1 MPYVIIATYSI
12 QIYSILNQNITKKR
26 CFFSNAKL
34 LNRPLNKL
42 CYNKNYRAIQGSSMK
57 NYAFKTYA
65 ELFQHIT
72 KLPNNPYFL
81 NHLIDEKY
89 HHIST
94 REFEKRV
101 VFLALALQ
109 DLGIQKNECVA
120 LFAKPSPFW
129 LIFDFALQLLG
140 AVSVPL
146 FEDISQKN
154 FDFEIQDSDIHTIFT
169 DHTNYIYNIP
179 EEILIVGHNIKANN
193 KKFITLDELFTK
205 GEELHLK
212 DPLDIK
218 EIIGQIQENDLF
230 SVVYTSGNTGL
241 PKGVELTHKNIISQL
256 HDINAY
262 FKVQPYYKTLS
273 FLPLAHIFQRTVMSF
288 YLSHNLSIYFIDD
301 VKTIGHTM
309 KEIQPHIITV
319 VPRLLEKI
327 FAKMEEKVQAQT
339 GLKGFIARKAFQRAL
354 SKPQFEHTFID
365 SMYEKLVYSKF
376 LESFG
381 GKLEIVVTGG
391 ASLNKHLY
399 TFFLNIG
406 LPVYQGYGLTETSP
420 VICVNYPQ
428 HNKAGTCGKPL
439 KHIQIKL
446 ASDNEL
452 LVKSPGVMQ
461 GYKNQ
466 PLLTQEAIDLE
477 GWFHTGDL
485 ASIDKEGYITIVSR
499 KKELLKTSTGE
510 YINAVMIEQE
520 LTQSNY
526 IDYAVVIANNKKYV
540 TALLFIN
547 HELAPQN
554 EVEAFYNLDTI
565 KDAIKNHIEKVNYDL
580 NKWEKIV
587 KYSLVTNKI
596 SIETEELTPSMKI
609 RKNEIE
615 TIYLEVING
624 MY

>member
-1 MPYVIIATYSI
+1 
-12 QIYSILNQNITKKR
+12 
-26 CFFSNAKL
+26 
-34 LNRPLNKL
+34 
-42 CYNKNYRAIQGSSMK
+42 MK
-57 NYAFKTYA
+57 NYAFKTYTQ
-65 ELFQHIT
+65 LFKHIT
-72 KLPNNPYFL
+72 QLPNNPTFL
-81 NHLIDEKY
+81 NQLINEHY
-89 HHIST
+89 HPIST
-94 REFEKRV
+94 REFEKQV
-101 VFLALALQ
+101 SYLTLALR
-109 DLGIQKNECVA
+109 DLGVQKNDCVA
-120 LFAKPSPFW
+120 LFAKPSPHW
-129 LIFDFALQLLG
+129 LIFDFALQLVG
-140 AVSVPL
+140 AISVPF

-154 FDFEIQDSDIHTIFT
+154 FDFELQDSAIQIIFT
-169 DHTNYIYNIP
+169 DHTNYIYKIP
-179 EEILIVGHNIKANN
+179 ENILIIGDNIKANN
-193 KKFITLDELFTK
+193 KKFMTLQALLKK
-205 GEELHLK
+205 GEELYTQHSFELTSMIM
-212 DPLDIK
+212 DVT
-218 EIIGQIQENDLF
+218 ENDIF
-230 SVVYTSGNTGL
+230 SVVYTSGNTGI

-262 FKVQPYYKTLS
+262 FNVQPYYKTLS

-301 VKTIGHTM
+301 VKVIGQAM
-309 KEIQPHIITV
+309 KDIQPHIITV

-327 FAKMEEKVQAQT
+327 YAKMEEKVQAQT

-365 SMYEKLVYSKF
+365 CIYEKLVYSKF

-381 GKLEIVVTGG
+381 GKLDIVVTGG
-391 ASLNKHLY
+391 ASLNKSLY

-428 HNKAGTCGKPL
+428 HNKSGTCGKPL

-466 PLLTQEAIDLE
+466 PMLTKEAIDLD

-485 ASIDKEGYITIVSR
+485 ASIDNEGYVTIVSR

-540 TALLFIN
+540 TALLFVN

-565 KDAIKNHIEKVNYDL
+565 KNAIKNHIEKVNYDL

-596 SIETEELTPSMKI
+596 SIETGELTPSMKI